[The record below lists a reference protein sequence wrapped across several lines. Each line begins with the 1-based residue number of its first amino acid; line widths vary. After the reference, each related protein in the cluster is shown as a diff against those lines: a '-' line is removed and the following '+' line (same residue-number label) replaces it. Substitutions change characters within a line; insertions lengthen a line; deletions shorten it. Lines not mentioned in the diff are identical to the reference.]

1 LQDEAGDQTAVHVSG
16 DGQVGGVMAG
26 VGQRLFEGVAKQL
39 MGQFFQCM
47 RSQLAARRENSLVE

>member
-1 LQDEAGDQTAVHVSG
+1 
-16 DGQVGGVMAG
+16 VGGVMAG

-47 RSQLAARRENSLVE
+47 QSQLAARRENSSV